1 MLSQTLLSQ
10 ISMYIQIFIP
20 MNKQSI
26 QFNNQF
32 NNLIIAIKRTRR
44 QIKDSR
50 SSDAATESQIG
61 ILWFLLKIAEKCLW
75 KISFWQCSKL
85 YACSL
90 TEKWIFFRH
99 LLGFLPKDSV
109 GKITQQLFW
118 RRPFQLIHFQ
128 WLLLFMSTIS
138 KKKKNM
144 RSKHIKSLNWN
155 FSEFCI

>member
-32 NNLIIAIKRTRR
+32 NNSIIAIKRTRR

-61 ILWFLLKIAEKCLW
+61 ILWFLLKIAEKCL
-75 KISFWQCSKL
+75 
-85 YACSL
+85 
-90 TEKWIFFRH
+90 
-99 LLGFLPKDSV
+99 
-109 GKITQQLFW
+109 
-118 RRPFQLIHFQ
+118 
-128 WLLLFMSTIS
+128 
-138 KKKKNM
+138 
-144 RSKHIKSLNWN
+144 
-155 FSEFCI
+155 

>member
-61 ILWFLLKIAEKCLW
+61 ILWFLLKITEKCL
-75 KISFWQCSKL
+75 
-85 YACSL
+85 
-90 TEKWIFFRH
+90 
-99 LLGFLPKDSV
+99 
-109 GKITQQLFW
+109 
-118 RRPFQLIHFQ
+118 
-128 WLLLFMSTIS
+128 
-138 KKKKNM
+138 
-144 RSKHIKSLNWN
+144 
-155 FSEFCI
+155 

>member
-50 SSDAATESQIG
+50 SSDAAREPDRYSVVSSQN
-61 ILWFLLKIAEKCLW
+61 
-75 KISFWQCSKL
+75 
-85 YACSL
+85 
-90 TEKWIFFRH
+90 R
-99 LLGFLPKDSV
+99 
-109 GKITQQLFW
+109 
-118 RRPFQLIHFQ
+118 
-128 WLLLFMSTIS
+128 
-138 KKKKNM
+138 
-144 RSKHIKSLNWN
+144 
-155 FSEFCI
+155 